1 MTVPERPRRSQA
13 SAAPPRKRRVVRA
26 ALVVIGAVLAF
37 LLGIAFA
44 RTIDERP
51 KSSGVVTRVRT
62 LTPLTQRA
70 PASTVTVTVTSTS
83 P

>member
-1 MTVPERPRRSQA
+1 MSLPERPNRSGA
-13 SAAPPRKRRVVRA
+13 RTAPRRKRPVLRT

-44 RTIDERP
+44 RTVDERP

-62 LTPLTQRA
+62 LTPLPQTA
-70 PASTVTVTVTSTS
+70 PAATVTVTVTST

>member
-1 MTVPERPRRSQA
+1 
-13 SAAPPRKRRVVRA
+13 VVRT

-37 LLGIAFA
+37 LLGIAFS
-44 RTIDERP
+44 RTLDERP

-62 LTPLTQRA
+62 LAPLSQSG
-70 PASTVTVTVTSTS
+70 PSETVTVTVTATS

>member
-1 MTVPERPRRSQA
+1 VSVPERPRSRP
-13 SAAPPRKRRVVRA
+13 APPRKRRVLRT

-44 RTIDERP
+44 RTVDDRP

-62 LTPLTQRA
+62 PTPLPQSAST
-70 PASTVTVTVTSTS
+70 STVTVTVTSTS

>member
-1 MTVPERPRRSQA
+1 VSAPEWPRRSPA
-13 SAAPPRKRRVVRA
+13 RSAPPRKRRVLRT

-37 LLGIAFA
+37 VLGIAFA
-44 RTIDERP
+44 RTVDDRP

-62 LTPLTQRA
+62 LTPLPQRA